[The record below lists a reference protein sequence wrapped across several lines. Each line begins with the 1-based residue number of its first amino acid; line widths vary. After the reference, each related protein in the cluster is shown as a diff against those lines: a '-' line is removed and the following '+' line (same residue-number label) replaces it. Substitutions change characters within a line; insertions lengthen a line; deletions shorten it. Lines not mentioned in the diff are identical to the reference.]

1 MRRILNLRSAVI
13 GRRPKFDLETLAP
26 QGDAAQTPRRRQ
38 VHFGEDWHDTPIYD
52 RLMLPVGTHIP
63 GPAIL
68 AQPDTTVLIEPGF
81 TARVD
86 RYGNTII
93 EAEVT

>member
-1 MRRILNLRSAVI
+1 
-13 GRRPKFDLETLAP
+13 
-26 QGDAAQTPRRRQ
+26 
-38 VHFGEDWHDTPIYD
+38 
-52 RLMLPVGTHIP
+52 
-63 GPAIL
+63 
-68 AQPDTTVLIEPGF
+68 VLIEPGF